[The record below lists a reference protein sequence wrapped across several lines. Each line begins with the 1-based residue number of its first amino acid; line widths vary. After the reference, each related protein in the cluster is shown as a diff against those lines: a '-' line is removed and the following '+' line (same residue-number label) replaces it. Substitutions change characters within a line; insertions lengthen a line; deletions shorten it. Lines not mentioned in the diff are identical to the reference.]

1 MTEKTKYQELMRRYF
16 EAETTPDEERDLAG
30 YAAASD
36 DPDFEVLRGV
46 FGFVSIGRVG
56 KARSAS
62 AGRSGRVGIYAAVSM
77 AAAVAAILF
86 LRHPDSKSVQYMF
99 SEKTTDEVRIMQS
112 VEASLS
118 EFFSRKSDVPLQLS
132 EIFDR

>member
-36 DPDFEVLRGV
+36 DPEFEVLRGV

-77 AAAVAAILF
+77 AAVAAILF